1 MIYRI
6 DNFTNMKSIITLLLS
21 FIILVPALAQ
31 EEEMPV
37 KDPKAMEKIKAA
49 RIAYITEKLNLTP
62 AEAEK
67 FWPIYNEFD
76 QKRQAIKQ
84 EAKLARKNQDPAKS
98 AEENQKTAIA
108 QQHAFK
114 QKELNLEKDYSDR
127 LLNVVS
133 AQKVMSLPKTERDFR
148 TILLKKMQQQQV
160 LKEQR
165 QQQRDRKDQR
175 LKNN

>member
-1 MIYRI
+1 
-6 DNFTNMKSIITLLLS
+6 MKSIITFLLS
-21 FIILVPALAQ
+21 FILLVPALAQ
-31 EEEMPV
+31 DEEVPV
-37 KDPKAMEKIKAA
+37 RDPKAMEKIKAA

-76 QKRQAIKQ
+76 KKREELRM
-84 EAKLARKNQDPAKS
+84 EARQNRKNPDPSKS
-98 AEENQKTAIA
+98 AEENQKAVIA
-108 QQHAFK
+108 QQHAFR
-114 QKELNLEKDYSDR
+114 QNELNLEKDYSNR

-148 TILLKKMQQQQV
+148 TLLLRKMQQQQA

-175 LKNN
+175 PKNN

>member
-1 MIYRI
+1 
-6 DNFTNMKSIITLLLS
+6 MKSIITFLLGLI
-21 FIILVPALAQ
+21 FLVPAMAQ

-49 RIAYITEKLNLTP
+49 RIAYITEKLGLTP

-76 QKRQAIKQ
+76 KKREELRQ
-84 EAKLARKNQDPAKS
+84 EARQNRKNPDPAKS
-98 AEENQKTAIA
+98 DEENQKLAIT
-108 QQHAFK
+108 QQHEFR
-114 QKELNLEKDYSDR
+114 QKELNLEKDYSGR

-148 TILLKKMQQQQV
+148 TILLRRMQQQQA

-175 LKNN
+175 PKNN